1 MGPQVTELS
10 PEDARSWRLN
20 EAALEMACAD
30 WGRWEGRIRAN
41 LDRLAAERRAAPA
54 LVCRYRE
61 LVDRGPEA
69 LRAEVLALTDAGQ
82 QLRSLH
88 PLAGLID
95 PKLRSRSCARP
106 RCDEAR
112 QRSLYPAR
120 RPARSPASV
129 VPRDQRPGARRR
141 GQPALPERAAKTS

>member
-1 MGPQVTELS
+1 MGRRLTDLS

-20 EAALEMACAD
+20 EAALAVACAD
-30 WGRWEGRIRAN
+30 WDRWQGRIRAN
-41 LDRLAAERRAAPA
+41 LDRLAAERGAAPA
-54 LVCRYRE
+54 LVRRYRE

-95 PKLRSRSCARP
+95 PKLRFAILRETKVS
-106 RCDEAR
+106 
-112 QRSLYPAR
+112 
-120 RPARSPASV
+120 
-129 VPRDQRPGARRR
+129 
-141 GQPALPERAAKTS
+141 